1 MASPSENSNLLTY
14 SLHSA
19 GLKSQITFAGP
30 DMANKSPLLEM
41 SSPLS
46 ERDGTSIP
54 LTRGHRELRLRP
66 WLCVTACQPTRGPGG
81 ISQITQGTMNF
92 PSVSSLREHRHQY
105 SISLSALAFNLWTG
119 VTGWGEK
126 GCRGGWIFLFKAS
139 LPRPTLSER
148 CGKRLALFAESR
160 EKKSNIAG
168 CCSLLATRVRESRH
182 KAALPERGCSYSS
195 GAGEIAAITQHD
207 PLPGSGQL
215 ISVWD
220 LCFVFSLNLSNCSF
234 QLLDGAVSEP
244 TRPGGFAPSSLIFP
258 PIHRDVA
265 QLMLFFPSF
274 HNRERPRMRA
284 WKTIHCHNT
293 GKKNKSSQRRAG
305 LSPASHLPSLRTPK
319 D

>member
-30 DMANKSPLLEM
+30 DMANKSLLLEM

-81 ISQITQGTMNF
+81 ISQIAQGTMNF

-126 GCRGGWIFLFKAS
+126 GCRGGWMFLFKAS

-160 EKKSNIAG
+160 EKRAILQDVVAFWQLGYGRADTKQLCQKGAAPTAREQERLQQSHSMTP
-168 CCSLLATRVRESRH
+168 CLA
-182 KAALPERGCSYSS
+182 
-195 GAGEIAAITQHD
+195 
-207 PLPGSGQL
+207 
-215 ISVWD
+215 
-220 LCFVFSLNLSNCSF
+220 
-234 QLLDGAVSEP
+234 
-244 TRPGGFAPSSLIFP
+244 
-258 PIHRDVA
+258 VA
-265 QLMLFFPSF
+265 S
-274 HNRERPRMRA
+274 
-284 WKTIHCHNT
+284 
-293 GKKNKSSQRRAG
+293 
-305 LSPASHLPSLRTPK
+305 
-319 D
+319 